1 MILFQLYPV
10 RVFQAL
16 DSSFA
21 FSLKTLKENLISS
34 LGTIYLMTK
43 MLLLYQSI
51 RNMYLVKIKSKLV
64 FCLLET
70 FE

>member
-10 RVFQAL
+10 RLFQAL
-16 DSSFA
+16 YSSFA
-21 FSLKTLKENLISS
+21 FSLKTLKENLIFS
-34 LGTIYLMTK
+34 LGTIYLMAK

>member
-1 MILFQLYPV
+1 MILFQLYHV

-21 FSLKTLKENLISS
+21 FSLKTLKENLIFS

-51 RNMYLVKIKSKLV
+51 RNIYLVKIKGKLV